1 MVSRSRVG
9 PVARSGT
16 RVTMSRGIDTKACGR
31 GIWRGFVILVIGAL
45 LQPIAAAVA
54 PLAGASFLLITAV
67 VAFTFAGFRTGDA
80 HHPIFQGAVTA
91 VGSYVFLLPLSFVV
105 SASVEPQQVLATAAV
120 AVATGGLAGF
130 AGHVVRIRGKRGEK
144 A

>member
-1 MVSRSRVG
+1 MSRSGTG

-31 GIWRGFVILVIGAL
+31 GIWRGFAILVIGAL

-54 PLAGASFLLITAV
+54 PLVGASFLLITAV
-67 VAFTFAGFRTGDA
+67 VAFGFAGFRTGDT

-91 VGSYVFLLPLSFVV
+91 VGGYVLVLPLSFLTAATVG
-105 SASVEPQQVLATAAV
+105 PQQVLATAAV

-130 AGHVVRIRGKRGEK
+130 AGHVVRAREKRGEK

>member
-1 MVSRSRVG
+1 
-9 PVARSGT
+9 
-16 RVTMSRGIDTKACGR
+16 MSRGIDTKACGR

-54 PLAGASFLLITAV
+54 PAVGASFLLITAV

-80 HHPIFQGAVTA
+80 DRPILQGAVTA
-91 VGSYVFLLPLSFVV
+91 AGSYVFVLPLTFV
-105 SASVEPQQVLATAAV
+105 ASGAVEPQQVLATAAV
-120 AVATGGLAGF
+120 AVAVGGLAGF
-130 AGHVVRIRGKRGEK
+130 AGRTRGKRGEK